1 MRGVWLAYGQGPTT
15 PLAWQAS
22 NHASGV
28 AGVQRGSITLQPF
41 GRLRARV
48 CRGLVSSNF
57 KEKVFPCG
65 SLRSARMGGQRH
77 PALKAFIF
85 TLLLSIRLFNHA
97 KGVTHNDCP

>member
-65 SLRSARMGGQRH
+65 PLPVLSLSKGG
-77 PALKAFIF
+77 PPEWAASG
-85 TLLLSIRLFNHA
+85 TLR
-97 KGVTHNDCP
+97 